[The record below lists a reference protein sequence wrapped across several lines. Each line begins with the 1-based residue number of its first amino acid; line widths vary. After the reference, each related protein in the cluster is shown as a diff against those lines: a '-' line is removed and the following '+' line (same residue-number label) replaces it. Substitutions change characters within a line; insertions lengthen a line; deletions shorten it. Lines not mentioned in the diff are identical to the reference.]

1 MTHRYNTLEQALA
14 EVHAD
19 AVPTGSR
26 IVVSWGWWDRL
37 SEVERNT
44 YQSRCDA
51 RGVRLSTDHLISR
64 HFVEVSGPETLPL
77 SSEHHA

>member
-1 MTHRYNTLEQALA
+1 MTHRYNTLDEALA
-14 EVHAD
+14 EAHAD

-26 IVVSWGWWDRL
+26 IVVSWEWWDNL

-51 RGVRLSTDHLISR
+51 RGVRLSTDHRISR

-77 SSEHHA
+77 SSEHRV